1 MAQGYAGVP
10 PGPLSAWLGVRAAN
24 EQAGMNELQQAAG
37 VQGLLAKMQAQKE
50 QEQLKQVLASD
61 MPDVEKQKILSRSPQ
76 GLMMLKTLADIHRKE
91 TVIAPAGSVPIT
103 GGVRGEQIPFRP
115 EPPRPFEG
123 VHNVPGGYITFDP
136 SQPGKYNFTRTQR
149 EPAPPTAPAPSI
161 KDIVD
166 PKNPS
171 QMISVDTRVYKAG
184 DSLGDPGVLGVAG
197 REPGAAK
204 RAEKEE
210 QGVDHLKSEIDN
222 LRGYYNIL
230 KEAEAI
236 PSSEKGSLSNIWA
249 WTKGSTAGQIG
260 GRMLGTKE
268 QDARNAI
275 QSSRMR
281 LLNAI
286 KNATGMS
293 AQQLNSNIELQT
305 WLQSL
310 TDVNRSYESNVEI
323 LDKIEST
330 FAKPKAKAD
339 AAAAP
344 PGVDPALWKVM
355 TPEEKA
361 LWQR

>member
-1 MAQGYAGVP
+1 MPLGQLPPGARGYVLGEQLEQQKQAQG
-10 PGPLSAWLGVRAAN
+10 
-24 EQAGMNELQQAAG
+24 LQQGIAMQG
-37 VQGLLAKMQAQKE
+37 VLAKMQE
-50 QEQLKQVLASD
+50 QQEMQQLKQVLASD
-61 MPDVEKQKILSRSPQ
+61 IPDAEKQKILSRSPA
-76 GLMMLKTLADIHRKE
+76 GLGMLKTLADIHRKE

-115 EPPRPFEG
+115 EPPKEFAPPESIAITKMLQG
-123 VHNVPGGYITFDP
+123 LPPGHPMRKGLEERLRILT
-136 SQPGKYNFTRTQR
+136 TR
-149 EPAPPTAPAPSI
+149 EPKEPRAEPAPSI
-161 KDIVD
+161 KDIID
-166 PKNPS
+166 PLNPS
-171 QMISVDTRVYKAG
+171 QMISVDTRVYKYG
-184 DSLGDPGVLGVAG
+184 TSLGSPGVLGVAG

-210 QGVDHLKSEIDN
+210 QGIEHLKAEIDN

-236 PSSEKGSLSNIWA
+236 PSSEEGSLSNIWA
-249 WTKGSTAGQIG
+249 WTKGSTVGQVG

-268 QDARNAI
+268 QDARNSI

-310 TDVNRSYESNVEI
+310 TDVTRSYESNIDI

-330 FAKPKAKAD
+330 FGKAKTKA
-339 AAAAP
+339 
-344 PGVDPALWKVM
+344 GEWKD
-355 TPEEKA
+355 
-361 LWQR
+361 L